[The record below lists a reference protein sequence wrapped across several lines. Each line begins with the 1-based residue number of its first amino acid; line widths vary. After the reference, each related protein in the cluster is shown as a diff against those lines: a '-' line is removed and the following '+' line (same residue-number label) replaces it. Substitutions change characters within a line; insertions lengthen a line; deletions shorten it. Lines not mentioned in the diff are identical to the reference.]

1 MPPSAFGLP
10 SNPRGRVGTS
20 PFQHSAASPRPS
32 IAQTLPRN
40 PGEHRSNRSVTSLPT
55 RPTVTRQL
63 HETQPPRPPAQPS
76 RNIDTYGEEYTP
88 RRSRESDH
96 SSASSS
102 SGSSIWAREAAS
114 QRSSRTT
121 LQSYDGD
128 DGFKDVSQLPPKDTT
143 GDPSTFNVDT
153 GHVWSRVTE
162 AANVITGVGK
172 VLASGLASYSGGDE
186 EEPDNHLT
194 NVLRAYHLAKAASP
208 SDLPDW
214 LFTERER
221 RLPGFQQS
229 EASSEGQARGDRL
242 AQTSE
247 TSYRRDIHRTQ
258 YLERTFE
265 QPPEPTY
272 RRESPSQSSQSRAF
286 GDRLRDLRK
295 VPGASSIPSRRQY

>member
-1 MPPSAFGLP
+1 MGKRGSQPAFFKNNSPKLRWRRRFQGCISTTTQRYHVSLP
-10 SNPRGRVGTS
+10 SKKIFDICLWLT
-20 PFQHSAASPRPS
+20 F
-32 IAQTLPRN
+32 TLFVF
-40 PGEHRSNRSVTSLPT
+40 S
-55 RPTVTRQL
+55 
-63 HETQPPRPPAQPS
+63 
-76 RNIDTYGEEYTP
+76 
-88 RRSRESDH
+88 
-96 SSASSS
+96 
-102 SGSSIWAREAAS
+102 
-114 QRSSRTT
+114 
-121 LQSYDGD
+121 
-128 DGFKDVSQLPPKDTT
+128 

-186 EEPDNHLT
+186 EGPHLLSTSIVPNIHLLILVEPDNHLT